1 VAFTRKQKEQMESL
15 FQVADNKDLGDISEL
30 YQLRRTWL
38 NNKARRS
45 FIKGENVTFNHNGN
59 TIRATIRKINP
70 KTIEVGVTTG
80 GQTTVWKVA
89 PTYLNK
95 VA

>member
-1 VAFTRKQKEQMESL
+1 MAFTRKQKEQMESL

-45 FIKGENVTFNHNGN
+45 FVKGETVTFNHQGN
-59 TIRATIRKINP
+59 TLTAVIRKINP

-80 GQTTVWKVA
+80 GNTVVWKVA

>member
-1 VAFTRKQKEQMESL
+1 MAFTRKQKEQMESL
-15 FQVADNKDLGDISEL
+15 FQIADNKDLGDISEL

-38 NNKARRS
+38 NNK
-45 FIKGENVTFNHNGN
+45 GENVTFNHNGN
-59 TIRATIRKINP
+59 TIRAIIRKINP